1 MAAERGVRVS
11 VVPDSANPWLAAF
24 DPQQFLS
31 LVSRSM
37 QGPEEAMRVYREMLG
52 LEGGAR
58 ERGVDFMA
66 QTARG
71 YGVDASPLF
80 EGVLRFAPTSAA
92 RVAAAAYLAEN
103 GREETVLSVLESL
116 QPPALTLTLVKGLL
130 KVLGDRP
137 ATPERIARLIAF
149 GHRFADDE
157 HYTTL
162 YLGDFTGRDIKR
174 AVRRALAESL
184 LLRDAPDAAE
194 WPKE

>member
-1 MAAERGVRVS
+1 
-11 VVPDSANPWLAAF
+11 
-24 DPQQFLS
+24 
-31 LVSRSM
+31 
-37 QGPEEAMRVYREMLG
+37 
-52 LEGGAR
+52 
-58 ERGVDFMA
+58 
-66 QTARG
+66 
-71 YGVDASPLF
+71 
-80 EGVLRFAPTSAA
+80 
-92 RVAAAAYLAEN
+92 
-103 GREETVLSVLESL
+103 
-116 QPPALTLTLVKGLL
+116 
-130 KVLGDRP
+130 LGDRP

>member
-1 MAAERGVRVS
+1 MGGYLVFFFFSSRRRHTISLCDWSSDVCS
-11 VVPDSANPWLAAF
+11 SD
-24 DPQQFLS
+24 LS

-116 QPPALTLTLVKGLL
+116 QPPALT
-130 KVLGDRP
+130 
-137 ATPERIARLIAF
+137 
-149 GHRFADDE
+149 
-157 HYTTL
+157 
-162 YLGDFTGRDIKR
+162 
-174 AVRRALAESL
+174 
-184 LLRDAPDAAE
+184 
-194 WPKE
+194 